1 MKTPPATSAD
11 FISRPFQIPSFNQL
25 LFMTTHIEIPLL
37 GRKIQYP
44 LRWLIG
50 LIAAG
55 GLVVGTTT
63 YNIVQRRT
71 NNQNITQLTVPVATK
86 NVTLRITASGKIVP
100 VQSVN
105 LSPKNPGVLGQLYV
119 EQGDRVQQG
128 QLIARM
134 DVGDIPA
141 NILQSG
147 ANLAQAQAQ
156 LDEARAG
163 SRPQEIAQAKAR
175 LAQVQAQLDAA
186 SAGNREQEIGQAQAQ
201 VESAKAQVNLTQARV
216 NRYRELTRQG
226 ATAVDQLEQYIS
238 EDRRAKAGL
247 EEAQKRLSLLQSGT
261 RSEEISGKEAAVT
274 EAQAAL
280 VLLENGTRPEEIA
293 QRQAAVK
300 AAEAQLKAVQIKL
313 EDTIIRAP
321 FTGIVTQKYAN
332 VGAFVTPTTSASTSA
347 SATSSSIVAVARGL
361 EVLAQVPEADL
372 GRIKP
377 GQQVEITADAYP
389 DQVFKGRVRLIAP
402 EAVVEQGV
410 TSFQVRVVLDTGVDK
425 LRSGLNVDLT
435 FLGDR
440 LSNALVLPT
449 VAIVTEKGK
458 TGVLIPDEN
467 NKPQFQE
474 VTIGAQIKDQTQVL
488 TGVKPGDR
496 VFIDLPKDY
505 KLQKTKEK
513 NNP

>member
-1 MKTPPATSAD
+1 MITY
-11 FISRPFQIPSFNQL
+11 
-25 LFMTTHIEIPLL
+25 IEIPLI
-37 GRKIQYP
+37 GKKIQYP
-44 LRWLIG
+44 LRWVIG

-55 GLVVGTTT
+55 ALVVGSTTA
-63 YNIVQRRT
+63 YNLVNRGTSKQD
-71 NNQNITQLTVPVATK
+71 ITQLTVPVDTK

-105 LSPKNPGVLGQLYV
+105 ISPKNPGVLGQLYV

-128 QLIARM
+128 QIIARM

-141 NILQSG
+141 QILQYS
-147 ANLAQAQAQ
+147 ANLAQSQAL
-156 LDEARAG
+156 LDQARAG

-175 LAQVQAQLDAA
+175 VAQAQAQLDQAR
-186 SAGNREQEIGQAQAQ
+186 AGNREQDIGQAQAQ

-216 NRYRELTRQG
+216 NRYRELTREG
-226 ATAVDQLEQYIS
+226 ATAQDQLEQYIS
-238 EDRRAKAGL
+238 EDRRAKASL
-247 EEAQKRLSLLQSGT
+247 AESQKRLSLLESGT
-261 RSEEISGKEAAVT
+261 RSEEISAKEAALT
-274 EAQAAL
+274 EVQAAL
-280 VLLENGTRPEEIA
+280 VLLQNGTRPEEIA

-300 AAEAQLKAVQIKL
+300 AAQAQLMAVKVKL

-321 FTGIVTQKYAN
+321 LSGIVTQKYAN
-332 VGAFVTPTTSASTSA
+332 IGAFVTPTTSASTSA

-361 EVLAQVPEADL
+361 EVLAQVPEADI
-372 GRIKP
+372 GRIKQ

-389 DQVFKGRVRLIAP
+389 DKVFKGNVRLIAP
-402 EAVVEQGV
+402 EAVIEQGV
-410 TSFQVRVVLDTGVDK
+410 TSFQVRVALDTGTDK

-458 TGVLIPDEN
+458 TGVLVPDEN
-467 NKPQFQE
+467 NKPQFRQ
-474 VTIGAQIKDQTQVL
+474 VTVGAQIKDQTQVL
-488 TGVKPGDR
+488 TGVKAGDR

-505 KLQKTKEK
+505 KLQKAQEK
-513 NNP
+513 NLP